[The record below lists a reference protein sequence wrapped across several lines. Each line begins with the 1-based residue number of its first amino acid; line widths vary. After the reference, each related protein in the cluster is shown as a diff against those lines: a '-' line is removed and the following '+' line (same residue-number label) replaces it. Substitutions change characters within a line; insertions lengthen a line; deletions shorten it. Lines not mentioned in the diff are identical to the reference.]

1 MQNKSILAYVLIL
14 LTFIVPV
21 YLFIN
26 SKVLIPKGYE
36 LAIDGYLISRTLIF
50 IFILYLL
57 SKFGYF
63 LFLMSIW
70 LFSTQGSSSIF

>member
-1 MQNKSILAYVLIL
+1 MFMQNKSILAYVLIL

-63 LFLMSIW
+63 LLNKKD
-70 LFSTQGSSSIF
+70 